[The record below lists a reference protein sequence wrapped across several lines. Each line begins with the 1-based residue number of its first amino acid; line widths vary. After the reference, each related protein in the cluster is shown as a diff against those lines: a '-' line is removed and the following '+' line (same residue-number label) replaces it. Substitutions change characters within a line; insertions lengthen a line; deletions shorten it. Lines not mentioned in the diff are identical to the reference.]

1 MSRFDLNGRVA
12 IVTGGNGGIGLAMA
26 KALAEAGAA
35 VVIAGRSVEKN
46 ERAVGEIEAAGSA
59 HVISLVADLLL
70 EDSAPR
76 LVRGAVAEFG
86 RLDIL
91 VNNAG
96 INIRKRPE
104 DYTLEEWHSVIDSN
118 LTSAFLCAKAAYP
131 ELKRN
136 GGGKVISVGSM
147 TTLFGGSHL
156 APYSASK
163 GGIVQLTRSLA
174 VAWAPDN
181 IQVNAILPGWID
193 TALTERAR
201 EEIPGL
207 NERILARTPAA
218 RWGVPVDLGGIAVF
232 LASGGSDFITGAAIP
247 VDGGYSA
254 SI

>member
-35 VVIAGRSVEKN
+35 VLVAGRSVEKN
-46 ERAVGEIEAAGSA
+46 ERAVDQIVAAGGQAAS
-59 HVISLVADLLL
+59 VVADVLQ
-70 EDSAPR
+70 ETSGGR
-76 LVRGAVAEFG
+76 LVGEALASFG

-104 DYTLEEWHSVIDSN
+104 EYTLAEWHSVLDSN
-118 LTSAFLCAKAAYP
+118 LTSAFLCSRAAYP

-136 GGGKVISVGSM
+136 GGGKVVNIGSM
-147 TTLFGGSHL
+147 TSLFGGAHL
-156 APYSASK
+156 GPYGASK
-163 GGIVQLTRSLA
+163 GGVMQLTRSLA
-174 VAWAPDN
+174 VAWAADN

-193 TALTERAR
+193 TDLTERAR
-201 EEIPGL
+201 ADIPGL
-207 NERILARTPAA
+207 NERVLARTPAA
-218 RWGVPVDLGGIAVF
+218 RWGVPADLAGIAVF
-232 LASGGSDFITGAAIP
+232 LAGGASDFITGAAIP

>member
-1 MSRFDLNGRVA
+1 
-12 IVTGGNGGIGLAMA
+12 GLAMA

-35 VVIAGRSVEKN
+35 VVIAGRSVDKN
-46 ERAVGEIEAAGSA
+46 ERAVAEIEAAGNG
-59 HVISLVADLLL
+59 HVISLVADLLQ
-70 EDSAPR
+70 EDSATR
-76 LVRGAVAEFG
+76 LVREAVAEFG

-104 DYTLEEWHSVIDSN
+104 DYTLEEWHSVLDSN

-131 ELKRN
+131 HLKRN

-181 IQVNAILPGWID
+181 VQVNAILPGWID

-201 EEIPGL
+201 AEIPGL

-218 RWGVPVDLGGIAVF
+218 RWGVPVDLAGIAVF

-254 SI
+254 SM